1 MDLYCFVLE
10 HVNDIPKTNKYKS
23 IHDPAKVITGVK
35 IIHHHEL
42 QLYKLYTIS
51 IIIEEII
58 ESESII
64 IEAMEWIILIWLLFC
79 VFINKLYFLFF
90 G

>member
-1 MDLYCFVLE
+1 MIFQ
-10 HVNDIPKTNKYKS
+10 KQTNIKS
-23 IHDPAKVITGVK
+23 IHNPAKVITGVK

-42 QLYKLYTIS
+42 QLYKLSTIS

-64 IEAMEWIILIWLLFC
+64 IEAME
-79 VFINKLYFLFF
+79 
-90 G
+90 

>member
-35 IIHHHEL
+35 SIHHHEL
-42 QLYKLYTIS
+42 QLYKLSTIS
-51 IIIEEII
+51 III

>member
-35 IIHHHEL
+35 SIHHHEL
-42 QLYKLYTIS
+42 
-51 IIIEEII
+51 
-58 ESESII
+58 
-64 IEAMEWIILIWLLFC
+64 
-79 VFINKLYFLFF
+79 
-90 G
+90 

>member
-1 MDLYCFVLE
+1 MTFQ
-10 HVNDIPKTNKYKS
+10 KQTNIKVS
-23 IHDPAKVITGVK
+23 IIQQRVK

-42 QLYKLYTIS
+42 QLYKLSTIS

-64 IEAMEWIILIWLLFC
+64 IEAME
-79 VFINKLYFLFF
+79 
-90 G
+90 

>member
-35 IIHHHEL
+35 SIHHHEL
-42 QLYKLYTIS
+42 QLYKLSTIS

-64 IEAMEWIILIWLLFC
+64 IEAILIWLLFC